1 MLSPTDGWLRQ
12 QHQELWDTEHQR
24 KAWAV
29 VDAWA
34 NSSCNSFN
42 SSFVK
47 KKKSNTDKIHFLLQS
62 SFCANITYCFGFC
75 LFVSMMGPRPRAP
88 CMLGK
93 CSIKGAA
100 PSPQPMCICFEG
112 WRMNIQCLL
121 RWKMKVG
128 NISDFFALGNYDF
141 GTWDIHGV
149 LQKILLS
156 CSGSVLQ
163 ADVNRKFTPS
173 TSEGFTQAL
182 GIQDTPSAQVS
193 PLQAPLHRLQRELGE
208 GVTLQA
214 QWPSEIKHLDFGTS
228 SAWSTPG
235 LCCPSMGTTEE
246 KTLGIDERK
255 KSLIRMNGIF
265 LWKWLQNASFKSS
278 NHIFQ
283 ETPL

>member
-1 MLSPTDGWLRQ
+1 
-12 QHQELWDTEHQR
+12 
-24 KAWAV
+24 
-29 VDAWA
+29 
-34 NSSCNSFN
+34 
-42 SSFVK
+42 
-47 KKKSNTDKIHFLLQS
+47 
-62 SFCANITYCFGFC
+62 
-75 LFVSMMGPRPRAP
+75 MMGPRPRAP

-112 WRMNIQCLL
+112 WRRNIQCLL

-182 GIQDTPSAQVS
+182 SIQDTPSAQVS

-228 SAWSTPG
+228 CAWSTPG
-235 LCCPSMGTTEE
+235 LRCPSMGTTEE

-255 KSLIRMNGIF
+255 NPWLEWMAFFCENGF
-265 LWKWLQNASFKSS
+265 KTQVLNPATTSSKRPHSRPTFCKQASKQDQPAGGRVRWQPRKAADNSQPWS
-278 NHIFQ
+278 VQEPSVALGWCGSVHHILLHLERKERQ
-283 ETPL
+283 LSY